1 MKGRAAYGAIT
12 LIFIIVSVFLVL
24 LGTFWLFTGIAD
36 KVSDLVLKGS
46 FMLIFGLGVGAVANF
61 LK

>member
-12 LIFIIVSVFLVL
+12 LIFVAVSVLLVL
-24 LGTFWLFTGIAD
+24 LGIFWLFTGIVD
-36 KVSDLVLKGS
+36 RVSDLVLRGM
-46 FMLIFGLGVGAVANF
+46 FILTFGLGVGAVANF